1 MKPAPTGRVGV
12 RRSPALKMSRLVAG
26 HHETYILW
34 LQKLL
39 RNRHP
44 YPAYSIHEAG
54 WEEIVGG
61 WEALVGWG
69 GPYNSMGSG

>member
-1 MKPAPTGRVGV
+1 
-12 RRSPALKMSRLVAG
+12 MSRLVAG

-69 GPYNSMGSG
+69 GPLQFYGQRIIETLGAADEIKFCSDNS